1 MIKYLLRILG
11 TIGFALAM
19 FLGRHAH
26 AADAPATAKFID
38 SITVA
43 PVAVL
48 KGADFT
54 GSHTLG
60 AGIDL
65 GAGVNEFVSI
75 HVANYGYESDDW
87 RGGVVDATEVYGK
100 ASFAKFAG
108 ESFLLYGKGG
118 ATRNWE
124 AQSWAMGVGLGA
136 QLNFSKSIS
145 LASDYTINASFG
157 NEGKYSQIRGLLN
170 FSF

>member
-1 MIKYLLRILG
+1 MKTIRTILLLAA
-11 TIGFALAM
+11 ALAICKVYS
-19 FLGRHAH
+19 AH
-26 AADAPATAKFID
+26 AADASATAKFID

-48 KGADFT
+48 KGSDFT

-60 AGIDL
+60 AGLDL

-100 ASFAKFAG
+100 AKFAKFAG

-157 NEGKYSQIRGLLN
+157 DEGKYSQIRALLN